1 MTALVYTCTD
11 VNEARPKM
19 FHNERTPDVI
29 PPSHAALEQNIKHA
43 AYQGGHIWGQT
54 YIASP

>member
-43 AYQGGHIWGQT
+43 AYQGGHI
-54 YIASP
+54 